1 MSDGDDSLLNVGA
14 QFNSTKIEQSS
25 ARQVNL
31 MYSYKFLVDAYLKSS
46 KSSVTCSKKEEY
58 TPEDLN
64 LLKEIIEVRELKKAA
79 NKGLYEAA
87 EAFKRYVLNQDK
99 EKSESLREKFSS
111 TALNFNSDI
120 NAVVDKIVEVEHQR
134 FHYLQCKSIC
144 NHNSF
149 IPFSPLSKREGGNV
163 NRNSDRGV

>member
-46 KSSVTCSKKEEY
+46 KSSVTCSKKEE
-58 TPEDLN
+58 
-64 LLKEIIEVRELKKAA
+64 AA

-134 FHYLQCKSIC
+134 FHYLQFLCPKERVEMLTETVIAEF
-144 NHNSF
+144 ND
-149 IPFSPLSKREGGNV
+149 PKE
-163 NRNSDRGV
+163 